1 LLNFNFIDGGFM
13 RKVVCIL
20 TLAVVSNW
28 AYAESERA
36 PAPIE
41 KAAEVKNDGAKTGVR
56 KPTGDVNK
64 FWDDIDW
71 DDLSSEEQKLWEV
84 LSDGA
89 SWDKLSKEKKA
100 AATALGFDKKSWN
113 SVPATSK

>member
-1 LLNFNFIDGGFM
+1 MKKLVYVLA
-13 RKVVCIL
+13 
-20 TLAVVSNW
+20 LAVVSNW
-28 AYAESERA
+28 VYAESA
-36 PAPIE
+36 PAAAPIE
-41 KAAEVKNDGAKTGVR
+41 KVAEAKKDEAKTGVR

-71 DDLSSEEQKLWEV
+71 EDLSAEEQNLWEV

-113 SVPATSK
+113 SVPAASK

>member
-1 LLNFNFIDGGFM
+1 MKKLVYIFA
-13 RKVVCIL
+13 
-20 TLAVVSNW
+20 LAVVSNW
-28 AYAESERA
+28 AYAESA
-36 PAPIE
+36 PGAAAVE
-41 KAAEVKNDGAKTGVR
+41 KTAEVKKDEVKTGVR

-71 DDLSSEEQKLWEV
+71 NDLSVEEQNLWEV

-89 SWDKLSKEKKA
+89 SWDKLSKEKLA

-113 SVPATSK
+113 SVPASK